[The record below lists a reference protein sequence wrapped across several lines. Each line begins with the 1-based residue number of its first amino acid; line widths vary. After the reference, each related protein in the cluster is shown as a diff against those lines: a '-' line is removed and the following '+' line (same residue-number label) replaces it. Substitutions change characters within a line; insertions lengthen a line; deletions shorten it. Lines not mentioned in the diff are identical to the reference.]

1 MNDFI
6 TVNKKKGT
14 GSGNVSVTVG
24 ENPTNEERTGSFIVQ
39 KTIGGRRAVVTVKQ
53 AAGHVVLIPEFD
65 YLVLRYGW
73 AATSGSDF
81 DTATGFV
88 DTGLSD
94 VDGKLVGWSRQYQ
107 YTQERVG
114 DYLIH
119 GGDNMSSGQES
130 ALINMGTL
138 LAGGNFTRL
147 PELIH
152 LDIYGNWYLRK
163 GDGKVTVSFT
173 AYKGGTMSKDG
184 FNFINTGGQEV
195 YTGSETTTVTASG
208 ENNFEHIRQ
217 LYTKIATMEYNKT
230 ERTCVIYLNR

>member
-1 MNDFI
+1 MDSFI
-6 TVNKKKGT
+6 TVNKRSGKGST
-14 GSGNVSVTVG
+14 TVEVTVP
-24 ENPTNEERTGSFIVQ
+24 ENATNEELNGSFVIT
-39 KTIGGRRAVVTVKQ
+39 KRRNGRKQVVRVKQ

-65 YLVLRYGW
+65 YLVLRYAW
-73 AATSGSDF
+73 AATAGSDF

-88 DTGLSD
+88 DTGLPD

-138 LAGGNFTRL
+138 LAGGNFNIL
-147 PELIH
+147 PDLIH

-195 YTGSETTTVTASG
+195 YTGAETTTVNASG
-208 ENNFEHIRQ
+208 ENNFEHIRE

-230 ERTCVIYLNR
+230 ERTCVIYISR